1 MARIEAILLFSVLV
15 LLLSL
20 PISQSSK
27 KPVAVARK
35 EDIPFIK
42 CQVCQKLA
50 HQLHHQVN
58 AKQSQISPKKISELQ
73 IIEIA
78 EGVCNL
84 KKQEADWIFRIDI
97 VEKGDAL
104 ELVEQDTE
112 GQCNSECKTIERA
125 CQEVMGYY
133 DTDVA
138 EYLYTTKPQIDSLVN
153 FLCNDL
159 SRACSVKPTPVPKD
173 RIPGEPFLPKSSK
186 DAEMEKILRSMEG
199 MPGAPNMKMYS
210 KDDLLNMEN
219 VGEEDADEEGDED
232 DEHFPSKLGK
242 VLREQESQNTDW
254 KQRIVEGIRG
264 TGEEIKRHVNKASQQ
279 IQKWWRGRKTGS
291 KASKAE
297 L

>member
-58 AKQSQISPKKISELQ
+58 AKQSQISPKK
-73 IIEIA
+73 
-78 EGVCNL
+78 
-84 KKQEADWIFRIDI
+84 
-97 VEKGDAL
+97 
-104 ELVEQDTE
+104 LVEQDTE